1 MERLGVWVT
10 RSVWHRIGGFLA
22 ADIAQAY
29 LRQFYN
35 YPVWAI
41 LIVTLSVFTIWA
53 LTAHGRDIAMA

>member
-1 MERLGVWVT
+1 MGHPKCVASNWWLLT
-10 RSVWHRIGGFLA
+10 

-53 LTAHGRDIAMA
+53 LTAHGRNIAMA